1 MCGCSH
7 GLKNGGLVPPF
18 SFKGF
23 MATFRCLQS
32 GNTVTFTYQ
41 HDIDSMKGHQGYVRI
56 DEPEVTTES
65 ETRTDTAF
73 RAPVIPTIKRMGRPR
88 KVANV

>member
-1 MCGCSH
+1 
-7 GLKNGGLVPPF
+7 
-18 SFKGF
+18 

-41 HDIDSMKGHQGYVRI
+41 HDIDSMKGHQGYVRVE
-56 DEPEVTTES
+56 EPEVTIES
-65 ETRTDTAF
+65 VESDTRTDTAF
-73 RAPVIPTIKRMGRPR
+73 APVIKRMGRPR

>member
-1 MCGCSH
+1 M
-7 GLKNGGLVPPF
+7 V
-18 SFKGF
+18 
-23 MATFRCLQS
+23 TFRCLQT

-56 DEPEVTTES
+56 DEPEVIIES

-73 RAPVIPTIKRMGRPR
+73 APVMPTIKRMGRPR
-88 KVANV
+88 KVANG

>member
-1 MCGCSH
+1 
-7 GLKNGGLVPPF
+7 
-18 SFKGF
+18 

-32 GNTVTFTYQ
+32 GNTVTFTLQ
-41 HDIDSMKGHQGYVRI
+41 HDIDSMEGHHGYVRV

-65 ETRTDTAF
+65 DDSVRTDTAF

>member
-1 MCGCSH
+1 
-7 GLKNGGLVPPF
+7 
-18 SFKGF
+18 

-32 GNTVTFTYQ
+32 GNTVSFTLQ

-56 DEPEVTTES
+56 DEPEVTIES

>member
-1 MCGCSH
+1 
-7 GLKNGGLVPPF
+7 
-18 SFKGF
+18 

-41 HDIDSMKGHQGYVRI
+41 HDIDSMKGHQGYVRLE
-56 DEPEVTTES
+56 EPEVTIESVKS

-73 RAPVIPTIKRMGRPR
+73 APVIKRMGRPR